1 MTEKGRSEKKDLT
14 IIIICCSPPNRL
26 PLDRHLI
33 TKLNNNNLLIPPDR
47 QTDSVKALKR
57 LPGAFGTLIVNYYG
71 ALTDKDIL
79 RFCLSIC
86 CVGDLFV
93 STGTGFRLLNF
104 AKTINLSVFG

>member
-1 MTEKGRSEKKDLT
+1 MLL
-14 IIIICCSPPNRL
+14 RL

-47 QTDSVKALKR
+47 QTGSVKALKR
-57 LPGAFGTLIVNYYG
+57 LPGAFGTVIVNFYG
-71 ALTDKDIL
+71 ALTDKDFVG
-79 RFCLSIC
+79 FCLSMC

-104 AKTINLSVFG
+104 PKTINLSVFGEMRS